1 MTLLAGGFGMAA
13 APGTTVPVIILK
25 EGTQRTRGR
34 EAQAANI
41 TVAKAI
47 AEAMRTSLGP
57 RGMDKMLVD
66 SFGDI
71 VITNDGATILKEM
84 DVEHPVAKMLV
95 EVAKAQ
101 DEEVGDG
108 TTTAVVVAGELLA
121 KAEELIDKE
130 IHPSLIIEGY
140 KKAAAEA
147 LRILDEIGVPVNPQD
162 KEYLVRIAKTS
173 LASKLV
179 GEYAEHLARIA
190 VDAVLKVARLE
201 NGRWKVDLDDIKIE
215 KKEGMSVVDTMLIEG
230 IVLDKEV
237 VHPDMPKLVRNARIA
252 LLDAPLE
259 IEKTEFDAKLHIE
272 TPEQMRAFM
281 EQEERMLKEM
291 VDKIA
296 ATGANVVFC
305 QKGIDDLAQH
315 FLARKGILAVRR
327 IKKSDMEKLA
337 KATGGRVIS
346 RIDDLTPED
355 LGKAQLVEERRVG
368 EDKMVFVEGC
378 ENPRSVTILVRGGTQ
393 RIVDEAE
400 RSIKDA
406 INVVKDILIEPKIVA
421 GGGAIETEL
430 ALRLRD
436 YARTLPGKEQLAVEK
451 FAEALEIVPVQLA
464 ENAGLDPVE
473 SIVTL
478 RSKHKEGEVW
488 YGVDVLN
495 NRLHDMMSLNVIDPV
510 AVKKQV
516 IKSAVEAASL
526 VLKIDDIIAASKL
539 SEKESKKEKKKEE
552 EEEKG
557 GTGSEFD

>member
-1 MTLLAGGFGMAA
+1 MAA
-13 APGTTVPVIILK
+13 APGSTVPVIILK

-41 TVAKAI
+41 MVAKAI

-121 KAEELIDKE
+121 KAEELIEKE

-147 LRILDEIGVPVNPQD
+147 LRILDEIGAPVDPQD
-162 KEYLVRIAKTS
+162 KDYLVRIAKTS

-179 GEYAEHLARIA
+179 GEYAEHLAKVA
-190 VDAVLKVARLE
+190 VEAVLKVARLE
-201 NGRWKVDLDDIKIE
+201 NGKWKVDLDDIKIE

-237 VHPDMPKLVRNARIA
+237 VHPDMPKLVRNAKIA

-378 ENPRSVTILVRGGTQ
+378 ENPRAVTILVRGGTQ

-406 INVVKDILIEPKIVA
+406 INVVKDILMEPKIVA

-451 FAEALEIVPVQLA
+451 FAEALEIVPIQLA

-478 RSKHKEGEVW
+478 RSKHKEGEKW
-488 YGVDVLN
+488 YGVDVLG
-495 NRLHDMMSLNVIDPV
+495 NRLHDVMSLNVIDPV

-539 SEKESKKEKKKEE
+539 SEKEGKKEGKKEE
-552 EEEKG
+552 EEEE
-557 GTGSEFD
+557 GSSKFD

>member
-1 MTLLAGGFGMAA
+1 MAA

-41 TVAKAI
+41 MVAKAI

-190 VDAVLKVARLE
+190 VEAVLKVARLE
-201 NGRWKVDLDDIKIE
+201 NGKWKVDLDDVKIE
-215 KKEGMSVVDTMLIEG
+215 KKEGMSVMDTMLIEG

-237 VHPDMPKLVRNARIA
+237 VHPDMPKLVRNAKIA

-355 LGKAQLVEERRVG
+355 LGRAQLVEERRVG

-378 ENPRSVTILVRGGTQ
+378 ENPRAVTILVRGGTQ

-406 INVVKDILIEPKIVA
+406 INVVKDILMEPKIVA

-451 FAEALEIVPVQLA
+451 FAEALEIVPIQLA

-478 RSKHKEGEVW
+478 RSKHKEGERW

-539 SEKESKKEKKKEE
+539 SEKESKKEGKKKEEE

-557 GTGSEFD
+557 GTSKFD